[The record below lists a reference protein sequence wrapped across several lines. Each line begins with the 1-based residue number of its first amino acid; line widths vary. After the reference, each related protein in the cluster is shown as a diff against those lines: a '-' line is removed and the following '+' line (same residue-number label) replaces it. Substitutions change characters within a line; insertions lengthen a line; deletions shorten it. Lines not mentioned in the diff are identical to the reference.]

1 MEGFALAAAVP
12 VAVLYSHP
20 AWTVADRVKLLID
33 ILQGLGLSQA
43 AGIRPF
49 LPALV
54 AGAAARANFLID
66 LEGTDFAFMERPWW
80 FGALAVAA
88 ILALFFRRVIE
99 RSAVLNAALAGL
111 CLGMGALLFSALLS
125 DDGYAWWPGIPAGI
139 AGAWLSG
146 TAARDIMGRAGARLD
161 DHARGHLPVFAEGV
175 AILLAALSIVAP
187 PVALVSA
194 GFFAWR
200 ILLARRRE
208 TGKHAGL
215 RILR

>member
-1 MEGFALAAAVP
+1 M
-12 VAVLYSHP
+12 
-20 AWTVADRVKLLID
+20 KLIID

-54 AGAAARANFLID
+54 AGAAARADLLID

-80 FGALAVAA
+80 LALLAVAG
-88 ILALFFRRVIE
+88 ILSLLIHRIIEGSIAL
-99 RSAVLNAALAGL
+99 SAALAGL
-111 CLGMGALLFSALLS
+111 CLGMGGLLFCALLS
-125 DDGYAWWPGIPAGI
+125 DDGYTWWPGIPAGV
-139 AGAWLSG
+139 AGAWLSQ
-146 TAARDIMGRAGARLD
+146 TAVRDILGQAGARLD
-161 DHARGHLPVFAEGV
+161 EHARGHLPIFAEGV
-175 AILLAALSIVAP
+175 AIVLAVLSIFAP

-200 ILLARRRE
+200 VVIARRRGA
-208 TGKHAGL
+208 GKHAGL